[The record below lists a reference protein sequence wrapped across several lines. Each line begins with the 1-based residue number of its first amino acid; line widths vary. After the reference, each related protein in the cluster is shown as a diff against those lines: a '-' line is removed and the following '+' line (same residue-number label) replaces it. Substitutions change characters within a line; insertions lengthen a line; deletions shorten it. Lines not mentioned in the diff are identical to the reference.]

1 MTWKFDS
8 LMYLTLGLSWIE
20 NLQSYLGIAA
30 TIVAILSGTIS
41 IIIKLIDALK
51 DGHLDDDELI
61 DIGADIENLLEKAKE
76 TNDDRNRNTQDS
88 SK

>member
-1 MTWKFDS
+1 
-8 LMYLTLGLSWIE
+8 MYATLGLSWIE

-30 TIVAILSGTIS
+30 TLVAILSGTIS

-51 DGHLDDDELI
+51 DGHLSDDELI
-61 DIGADIENLLEKAKE
+61 DIGADVENLLEKAKE